1 MTVKICLEMQER
13 CYKHL
18 PQRMEELPPMT
29 QESDPIGKSY
39 PYNERGGAVL
49 KVKLQ
54 PTPCNMQKIKDIF
67 WVSQR
72 NSIYVLSLNQV
83 YALQRQFLDW
93 EFAEVLVG

>member
-1 MTVKICLEMQER
+1 
-13 CYKHL
+13 
-18 PQRMEELPPMT
+18 MEELPPMT
-29 QESDPIGKSY
+29 QGNYATGKAY

-72 NSIYVLSLNQV
+72 NSIFVLDLNQV
-83 YALQRQFLDW
+83 YALQRLFLDW
-93 EFAEVLVG
+93 EFVEVLVG